1 MRRRLV
7 VVLALGVLAATLT
20 SISCGQGV
28 TPVAP
33 SVIPAPTL
41 SPIPLSPT
49 ITAQDAFSL
58 IQSNTGN
65 PGLVIIDV
73 RTAAEFS
80 GGHIANAINMDYY
93 SPDFTSKVG
102 TLDRNNRYVVYCRT
116 GIRGAAATQI
126 MRDISFTQ
134 VQNLTGG
141 LDQWIRDGYPT
152 VT

>member
-1 MRRRLV
+1 MRRTRDIFV
-7 VVLALGVLAATLT
+7 LGVLAAALAG
-20 SISCGQGV
+20 SSCGGGM

-33 SVIPAPTL
+33 SVTPTTT
-41 SPIPLSPT
+41 SSSIPLPLA
-49 ITAQDAFSL
+49 ITTQDAFSL
-58 IQSNTGN
+58 IQANKTN
-65 PGLVIIDV
+65 PGLVILDV

-80 GGHIANAINMDYY
+80 GGHIANAVNIDYY
-93 SPDFTSKVG
+93 SPDFRANVG

-126 MRDISFTQ
+126 MQEIGFTQ

-141 LDQWIRDGYPT
+141 LDQWVLDGYPT

>member
-80 GGHIANAINMDYY
+80 GGHIANAINIDYY
-93 SPDFTSKVG
+93 SPDFTSKVA